1 MAMSVSLM
9 SCKKIKDGYVA
20 DGELVV
26 IQDVSDIT
34 LGVYGVDTL
43 NPVATK
49 SKSVQKIMNIVYE
62 PLFTIDEEGKAVGV
76 LASSYSVSDGGKK
89 ITVTI
94 KDGVKWH
101 DGTNFTSEDVAY
113 TLSRMRDAG
122 GLYGKLSEK
131 IHSFTATDKKTI
143 VINFEKKEPSPVYL
157 LTFPVVHRSDTY
169 SENADFTPE
178 GTGSY
183 KFVSRSGTEIV
194 LEPNPQWHG
203 GSISK
208 RKIIVKI
215 LKDKN
220 AVAEAFNVGEI
231 DAITSDEISGGTVTT
246 KSNSESKTVVSERMV
261 FLGFNTQ
268 SPVVSSP
275 AVRKAINGVLDRTK
289 IVEQDAYGRGVPAEL
304 SIDPTSRF
312 LPDESKG
319 DKVENYS
326 EDIMKKS
333 GYIIKDGI
341 YHKDDLPFSARLLV
355 NADNAE
361 RTALADSIAT
371 SLKTAGFDIVVEK
384 TSYEEYG
391 VKIAEDD
398 FDIFIGETEVSK
410 NPNPAALLTG
420 EENYFN
426 FDAGKINSFMSKY
439 CDVDDTDEIRKKIKE
454 FKTLFYNDPP
464 YLPIYF
470 KTESVI
476 YGSYVSGIV
485 TPVVFDPY
493 KEIEKWYFYD
503 KDGKESKGRQDE

>member
-1 MAMSVSLM
+1 MSLSLM
-9 SCKKIKDGYVA
+9 SCKRIKEGYVA

-26 IQDVSDIT
+26 IQDVSDIK

-49 SKSVQKIMNIVYE
+49 SRSVQKIMNIVYE
-62 PLFTIDEEGKAVGV
+62 PLFTIDEEGKVVGV
-76 LASSYSVSDGGKK
+76 LASSYKVSEGGKQV
-89 ITVTI
+89 TVTL

-101 DGTNFTSEDVAY
+101 DGTNFTSEDVAF
-113 TLSRMRDAG
+113 TLSRMRDSG
-122 GLYGKLSEK
+122 GLYGKLSER

-143 VINFEKKEPSPVYL
+143 VITFEKKEPSPAYL
-157 LTFPVVHRSDTY
+157 LTFPIVHRSDIY
-169 SENADFTPE
+169 SETADFTPL

-194 LEPNPQWHG
+194 LEPNSQWHG
-203 GSISK
+203 GSVSK
-208 RKIIVKI
+208 RNIIVKI

-231 DAITSDEISGGTVTT
+231 DAITSDDLNGITVTP
-246 KSNSESKTVVSERMV
+246 KSNSQSKTVVSDRMV

-268 SPVVSSP
+268 SPAFSSP
-275 AVRKAINGVLDRTK
+275 TVRQAINGVLDRNK

-304 SIDPTSRF
+304 SIDPSSWFMTTS
-312 LPDESKG
+312 
-319 DKVENYS
+319 DKDDKAEKS
-326 EDIMKKS
+326 TEDLMEKA
-333 GYIIKDGI
+333 GYVIKDGV
-341 YHKDDLPFSARLLV
+341 YQKDDIPFTARLLV

-361 RTALADSIAT
+361 RTALAESIAT
-371 SLKTAGFDIVVEK
+371 SLKTAGFDVIVEQ

-391 VKIAEDD
+391 AKITADD
-398 FDIFIGETEVSK
+398 FDMFIGETQVGK
-410 NPNPAALLTG
+410 NLNPAELLTG
-420 EENYFN
+420 DENYFN

-439 CDVDDTDEIRKKIKE
+439 SGITDSDEIKKKIKE
-454 FKTLFYNDPP
+454 FKPVFYNDPP

-485 TPVVFDPY
+485 TPVSFDPY

-503 KDGKESKGRQDE
+503 KDGKENKGSTNE